1 MLNYITLYT
10 HQPVLD
16 SWNIVSVLSNRRRH
30 RYGFFFFG
38 EFEKEKKIYI
48 YIWKKPLKPPYVT
61 RRSRRTGDMHSG

>member
-30 RYGFFFFG
+30 RYGFFLG
-38 EFEKEKKIYI
+38 GIRERKKNLYI
-48 YIWKKPLKPPYVT
+48 YGKN
-61 RRSRRTGDMHSG
+61 R